1 MLRKALDCLKK
12 EVQQLKAN
20 LIDTRG
26 LSCPQPVL
34 LVKRAIDS
42 LGRNGVV
49 EVLVDENVAK
59 ENVSRL
65 LINSGFNII
74 VVAKDDEYIIKGEK

>member
-1 MLRKALDCLKK
+1 
-12 EVQQLKAN
+12 LKAN

>member
-1 MLRKALDCLKK
+1 M
-12 EVQQLKAN
+12 KAN
-20 LIDTRG
+20 LIDARG

-34 LVKRAIDS
+34 LVKKAIDS
-42 LGRNGVV
+42 LGGNGAV

-65 LINSGFNII
+65 LTNSGFNII
-74 VVAKDDEYIIKGEK
+74 VEAKNDEYIIKGEK